1 MDSYT
6 EDTLKRLTELLRE
19 TEAAY
24 NSYREQNA
32 YSGSQLQESAEW
44 SAIHLLESEKL
55 ANLFLNPS
63 GESLREETSE
73 AG

>member
-1 MDSYT
+1 MESYT

-32 YSGSQLQESAEW
+32 YSGSRLQEAAEW
-44 SAIHLLESEKL
+44 SATHLLESEKL